1 MTESALTAIIIVQVL
16 SHVHEAGHHGQ
27 GTFSSPAAR
36 EYSPKVFPSFPV
48 DAAGLPRKTEQP
60 AGMRDKKHGSM
71 NMEKILPVTIWDHDV
86 RRIYEIEKNLRNVLK
101 SMNIQG
107 QISIMSEPPLLA
119 RTGVLHQIPL
129 LEIQGKFWGTTPGR
143 SISEQDILALL
154 NIIKP

>member
-1 MTESALTAIIIVQVL
+1 
-16 SHVHEAGHHGQ
+16 
-27 GTFSSPAAR
+27 
-36 EYSPKVFPSFPV
+36 
-48 DAAGLPRKTEQP
+48 
-60 AGMRDKKHGSM
+60 M

-143 SISEQDILALL
+143 SISEQDILVLL